1 MDFGANS
8 QEQLTPSDQN
18 LSSLK
23 TSEDFSVQQ
32 PIATWNTVRGAWE
45 TDQGNL
51 LCEHLGLFSET
62 WPTSGMTLNGRVF
75 GLPTLEHRTNVS
87 ESLLLPTPNTM
98 EHREIKSPEQ
108 IAALKEK
115 SPGGYRNLREI
126 VINEMDEDVL
136 LRTPQAWEGQG
147 GAIPADVKEER
158 GNHIM
163 VRDQMLQLAM
173 ENGLQVSEGATNLLP
188 TVMANSPMRNSRR
201 AMVTHPDK
209 RSGVALNQALEIM
222 QGVLPKE
229 FESWDEVPASL
240 LPTPRGQNGEDRNN
254 KIWERDP
261 SQPQNLENAL
271 FVTLPTPTVSDSK
284 GAAKSEVLEGNPHHR
299 LKVEVELFPTI
310 VASEGVKATTA
321 QGSEQKGET
330 GQVWLTN
337 IAHDLATDNG
347 LPTPAGLL
355 GTPRTSSANGL
366 SSKQVVAG
374 ATKSRLE
381 DQVECARIGVIAWGK
396 FEPAIRRWEQVI
408 GRPAPN
414 PTNPDGKEG
423 SHRLAPEF
431 TEWMMGLPAGW
442 ITDAGLTRNEALKA
456 CGNGVVPQQAEL
468 ALRQLLTGMDFSV
481 GGGLTVLPT
490 PTTMDKRDGSTLR
503 SVAVKNLE
511 NGKNKGIGLNHLVEG
526 IGVDWQDGDT
536 FTMTDEGLK
545 KNG

>member
-1 MDFGANS
+1 MDSGQNS
-8 QEQLTPSDQN
+8 QEQLKQSNQN
-18 LSSLK
+18 SSLLK
-23 TSEDFSVQQ
+23 TSEDSSVPQ
-32 PIATWNTVRGAWE
+32 PIATWNTVRGVWE

-62 WPTSGMTLNGRVF
+62 WPTSGMTLGGRVF
-75 GLPTLEHRTNVS
+75 GLPTLEHRTNDS
-87 ESLLLPTPNTM
+87 ESSLLPTLKARDNQ
-98 EHREIKSPEQ
+98 PE
-108 IAALKEK
+108 
-115 SPGGYRNLREI
+115 GYEAGLRRSQPQVGTI
-126 VINEMDEDVL
+126 VKGIVDGDERVTEL

-163 VRDQMLQLAM
+163 VRDQILQLAM
-173 ENGLQVSEGATNLLP
+173 ENGLQVPEGAT
-188 TVMANSPMRNSRR
+188 
-201 AMVTHPDK
+201 
-209 RSGVALNQALEIM
+209 E
-222 QGVLPKE
+222 
-229 FESWDEVPASL
+229 SL

-271 FVTLPTPTVSDSK
+271 FITLPTPTVSDSK
-284 GAAKSEVLEGNPHHR
+284 GAARSEVEEGNPHGR

-337 IAHDLATDNG
+337 IAHDLATENG

-355 GTPRTSSANGL
+355 GTPRTSSANG
-366 SSKQVVAG
+366 STSKQVAAG
-374 ATKSRLE
+374 ATKGRLE
-381 DQVECARIGVIAWGK
+381 DQVEGARQGVIAWGK
-396 FEPAIRRWEQVI
+396 FEPAIRRWEYVI
-408 GRPAPN
+408 GRPAPS
-414 PTNPDGKEG
+414 PTNPDGKDG

-468 ALRQLLTGMDFSV
+468 AIRQLLTGMDFSI
-481 GGGLTVLPT
+481 GGGMTVLPT
-490 PTTMDKRDGSTLR
+490 PTTMDKRDGTSFR
-503 SVAVKNLE
+503 SVALENLE
-511 NGKNKGIGLNHLVEG
+511 NGKNRGIGLNHLVEG

-536 FTMTDEGLK
+536 FTMTEDGLK
-545 KNG
+545 KNV